1 MKETVAFVE
10 NRAAKTIAAATI
22 VAAKWVYSGKTTPQ
36 IQALLTAIV
45 GDKSASPPLPGQ
57 EGVTSAA
64 KKTMED
70 SRHLWDAGL
79 DQLHAWTMNG
89 IALAGTH
96 FTDQPTKLA
105 LLDNLVATG
114 GSRQGILDEAL
125 AWSAA
130 WNQADA
136 TYVPLPG
143 VTLAAFDAQRVQCL
157 TTLQDDYNTK
167 YSAWRDQVG
176 ILGQMSSAL
185 EKVLVAWY
193 SDATRIFP
201 AGTPEGDM
209 IRGTIP
215 TTTPSAN
222 SSNKPAPTP
231 TPTPSTPKT
240 P

>member
-10 NRAAKTIAAATI
+10 NRAGKTIAAATNI
-22 VAAKWVYSGKTTPQ
+22 AAKWVYPGKTTPQ

-45 GDKSASPPLPGQ
+45 GDKTTSPPLPGQ
-57 EGVTSAA
+57 EGVASAA

-70 SRHLWDAGL
+70 SRHVWDAGL
-79 DQLHAWTMNG
+79 DQLHVWTMNG
-89 IALAGTH
+89 IALARTH
-96 FTDQPTKLA
+96 FADQSTTLA
-105 LLDNLVATG
+105 LLDNLSATG
-114 GSRQGILDEAL
+114 DSRQGILDEAL

-130 WNQADA
+130 WNQADP

-157 TTLQDDYNTK
+157 TTLQNDYNNK

-176 ILGQMSSAL
+176 ILGQMAADL

-215 TTTPSAN
+215 TTYTPA
-222 SSNKPAPTP
+222 SNATPPTPAPTP
-231 TPTPSTPKT
+231 TPKTPKT